1 MYVDFVRREFSLRS
15 NAWLLKVVNT
25 VDLVSCDCKAGLI
38 EILDR
43 SVSTEIRKWLWL
55 LQRRLTG

>member
-38 EILDR
+38 EILDK
-43 SVSTEIRKWLWL
+43 SVSTEIRKWPWL
-55 LQRRLTG
+55 L